1 MKYIIMNVSNTYICL
16 IPPPLSFVY
25 IKPRPNS
32 VWPIYMTVVHTATL
46 THFSDILGEV
56 PSLYTSTDS
65 HFTKVVNNYRF
76 K

>member
-1 MKYIIMNVSNTYICL
+1 MSATLRFVLS
-16 IPPPLSFVY
+16 PPLSFVY